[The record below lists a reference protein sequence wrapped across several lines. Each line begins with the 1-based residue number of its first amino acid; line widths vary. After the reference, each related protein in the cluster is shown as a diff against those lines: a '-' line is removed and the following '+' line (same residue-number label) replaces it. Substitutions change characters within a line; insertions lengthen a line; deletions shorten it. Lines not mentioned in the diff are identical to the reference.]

1 MFLKYLS
8 HWFIIYF
15 IFWFLGYIFNINII
29 IKYVNPYYTNILL
42 LLGYIIVQL
51 YNIYIKKYE
60 YEYSFLFMKIIK
72 HIVPFILSYYLIKN
86 KHKYAFINMIVVIL
100 SYIIYVN
107 YIDENL
113 YKTYFV
119 NKPQLNWDEYIN
131 SCKSGEKSL
140 LDCLFF

>member
-29 IKYVNPYYTNILL
+29 IKYINPYYTNILL
-42 LLGYIIVQL
+42 LLGYIIIQI
-51 YNIYIKKYE
+51 YNIFIKKYK
-60 YEYSFLFMKIIK
+60 YEYSFLIVKIIK
-72 HIVPFILSYYLIKN
+72 HIVPLIISYYLIKN
-86 KHKYAFINMIVVIL
+86 KHKYALINLIVIIIL
-100 SYIIYVN
+100 YSIYEN

-119 NKPQLNWDEYIN
+119 NRPQLNWNEYIN
-131 SCKSGEKSL
+131 SCKSEEKSL